1 MSAAFDW
8 AKKPLSPELLEG
20 LETETG
26 KHMKG
31 GRMTVYLCA
40 QADGW
45 TYCDTKPNGETF
57 ATVDISEEE
66 ATSVLSRD
74 SAAYA
79 EAERQ
84 GYVIYNRGKDLYE
97 RA

>member
-1 MSAAFDW
+1 MNAAFDW

-20 LETETG
+20 RGQKGLANLPNLNTRET
-26 KHMKG
+26 
-31 GRMTVYLCA
+31 L
-40 QADGW
+40 
-45 TYCDTKPNGETF
+45 

-66 ATSVLSRD
+66 AASALSRD